1 MDDFPIRHPSSI
13 AQQALAARF
22 GLPWSDGM
30 QDWEWEVADV
40 DRFDAFLETF
50 RSSALSDDERFSLM
64 EVLLQ
69 CVEETEPPSNQDAA
83 WRAVEPFLLSRPE
96 LHRTT
101 IAYWAR
107 LDESDPIALFSI
119 SRNMRQVWR
128 AIAI

>member
-1 MDDFPIRHPSSI
+1 MDDFPIRHPSSV

-22 GLPWSDGM
+22 GLPWSEGM
-30 QDWEWEVADV
+30 QDWEWEVADL
-40 DRFDAFLETF
+40 DRFDEFLEAF
-50 RSSALSDDERFSLM
+50 PSLDLSDDERFSLM

-69 CVEETEPPSNQDAA
+69 CVEETEPPSSREAA
-83 WRAVEPFLLSRPE
+83 WRAVEPLLLSRPE

-107 LDESDPIALFSI
+107 LGESDPIALFSI
-119 SRNMRQVWR
+119 SPNMRQVWR

>member
-1 MDDFPIRHPSSI
+1 MDDFPIRHPSSL
-13 AQQALAARF
+13 AQRALAARF
-22 GLPWSDGM
+22 GLPWSDDM

-64 EVLLQ
+64 EMLLQ
-69 CVEETEPPSNQDAA
+69 CIEEIEPPSSQEEA
-83 WRAVEPFLLSRPE
+83 WRAVESFLMSRPE

-107 LDESDPIALFSI
+107 LDESYPIALFRI
-119 SRNMRQVWR
+119 SPRMRQVWR
-128 AIAI
+128 SIDI